1 MGRMSHD
8 LEHSPGPADQAV
20 ANDYDSFAEA
30 YAAETESNLING
42 YYTRPAVLD
51 LAGDVAGRRILDVGC
66 GAGPL
71 LAALRERGAVVT
83 GVDSSTKM
91 LELARQRLGDGADL
105 HPADLSS
112 PLPFPD
118 SAFDDVIACLVL
130 HYLEDW
136 TAPLTELRRVLAPG
150 GRLVVAVN
158 HPTVNKLADPDADYF
173 ATRKFSYEHTF
184 SGQNAVLTYWH
195 RPLHA
200 MTDAF
205 TEAGFRIAVIS
216 EPPPAPGA
224 RELFPDDL
232 AKFPSGAFLCFLFFV
247 LEAV

>member
-1 MGRMSHD
+1 MGRMSD
-8 LEHSPGPADQAV
+8 GLEHSPGPADQAV

-105 HPADLSS
+105 HPADLSG
-112 PLPFPD
+112 PLPFSD
-118 SAFDDVIACLVL
+118 GAFDDVIACLVL

-136 TAPLTELRRVLAPG
+136 TAPLSELRRLLAPG
-150 GRLVVAVN
+150 GRLIVAVN
-158 HPTVNKLADPDADYF
+158 HPGIYKLFYPDADYF
-173 ATRKFSYEHTF
+173 AISRYSEDNTF
-184 SGQNAVLTYWH
+184 SGQSAVLTYWH

-200 MTDAF
+200 MTGAF
-205 TEAGFRIAVIS
+205 TGAGFRIAVIS
-216 EPPPAPGA
+216 EPPPAPEA
-224 RELFPDDL
+224 RELFAEDL
-232 AKFPSGAFLCFLFFV
+232 AKFPSGAFLCFLFFT